1 MTKHLKRRTRAL
13 QALVTAVAMIA
24 VCAFAAAP
32 RASAAVDSRGLA
44 CNYDGVTFNACFS
57 LQYVGYFW
65 WTAHVGLDVRLPE
78 QYAREVLDCA
88 PNFKASLWGDDGGGS
103 SDDFLRNLVVDT
115 SWPPTADASGIGAR
129 FVGLSVNNTQLDEDD
144 GADELYARVS
154 FFDCHTGLTRNFR
167 TGIMQDNF

>member
-1 MTKHLKRRTRAL
+1 MTKHANCRARPL
-13 QALVTAVAMIA
+13 QAFATALAIVAA
-24 VCAFAAAP
+24 CLLAATP
-32 RASAAVDSRGLA
+32 RASAAVNSSGLA

-65 WTAHVGLDVRLPE
+65 WTDHVGIDVRLPE

-88 PNFKASLWGDDGGGS
+88 PNFKASVWGDDGGGS
-103 SDDFLRNLVVDT
+103 SDDFLRDLVVDT
-115 SWPPTADASGIGAR
+115 TWPPTANASGLSAQ
-129 FVGLSVNNTQLDEDD
+129 FVGYSVNSRELDEDD

-154 FFDCHTGLTRNFR
+154 YFDCHTGFTRNFR